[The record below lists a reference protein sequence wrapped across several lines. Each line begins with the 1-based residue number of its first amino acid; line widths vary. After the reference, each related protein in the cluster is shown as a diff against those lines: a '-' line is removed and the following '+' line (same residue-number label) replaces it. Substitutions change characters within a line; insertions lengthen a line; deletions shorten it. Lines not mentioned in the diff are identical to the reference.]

1 MIPLNIIERT
11 KEQIKKEQEDLANS
25 IKYQIERKI
34 MLGQIIREGKEA
46 EKELNRLE
54 ENLKNNMCRYL
65 YNNI

>member
-1 MIPLNIIERT
+1 MIPLNIIERI
-11 KEQIKKEQEDLANS
+11 KEQTKKEQEDLANS

-54 ENLKNNMCRYL
+54 EKP
-65 YNNI
+65 

>member
-1 MIPLNIIERT
+1 MIPLNVIEII
-11 KEQIKKEQEDLANS
+11 KEQTEKEQEDLANS

-54 ENLKNNMCRYL
+54 ENLKSNMCKYL

>member
-1 MIPLNIIERT
+1 MIPLNIIERI
-11 KEQIKKEQEDLANS
+11 KEQTKKEQEDLANS

-54 ENLKNNMCRYL
+54 ENLKNNMCKYL

>member
-1 MIPLNIIERT
+1 MIPLNIIERI
-11 KEQIKKEQEDLANS
+11 KEQTKKEQEDLANS

>member
-1 MIPLNIIERT
+1 MIPLNIIET
-11 KEQIKKEQEDLANS
+11 IKEQTKKEQEDLANS

-54 ENLKNNMCRYL
+54 ENLKSNMCKYL